1 MAKKNISTPES
12 TTPKINGF
20 QIAGLALLVGFGI
33 VYVASQ
39 SSWLLLLSATGIGV
53 CVGFVFG
60 WTAKENL
67 G

>member
-1 MAKKNISTPES
+1 MDKKNISTPES

-39 SSWLLLLSATGIGV
+39 SSWLLLLSAVAIGFG
-53 CVGFVFG
+53 VGFVFG
-60 WTAKENL
+60 WTVKGNL